1 MKLKL
6 NRIVIGV
13 MLLTTS
19 LSVSAQKFAAD
30 YLRGGIHDGN
40 LLLEQYLKPFG
51 NSFGAGMNN
60 GWYNTAETHKK
71 FGFSVMLNTNLTFV
85 PVEDQT
91 YDLSKL
97 NLQRLT
103 LQDPTNVTAPSVFGS
118 DKDGP
123 GLEVLVDDPSTVGP
137 DRDVVLTRFNAPKG
151 VGFAMM
157 PTFMLQGAIGLPKNT
172 EVMVRYLPTISLP
185 GVNGKMGLYG
195 FGLKHDI
202 KQWIPFMEAMPF
214 DLSVMGGFT
223 RVNTAVA
230 LDLQPNAGGVGAG
243 AVGSFSNQEMVFN
256 VNSLTGNIIFSKKI
270 AMFTPHISVGY
281 NNSRS
286 RMRVNG
292 NYPIAVGVVT
302 DSNSPD
308 YTKKIYD
315 NVENP
320 IDVKFENVGDF
331 RVNAGFRLKM
341 AGIICLSMDYTLAR
355 YSTFTLGLGVSVR

>member
-1 MKLKL
+1 MKIKL
-6 NRIVIGV
+6 NRLFIV
-13 MLLTTS
+13 LLLLSSS

-30 YLRGGIHDGN
+30 YLRGGINDGN
-40 LLLEQYLKPFG
+40 LLLGQYLKPFG

-71 FGFSVMLNTNLTFV
+71 LGFSLMFNTHLTFV

-91 YDLSKL
+91 YDISKL

-103 LQDPTNVTAPSVFGS
+103 LQDPLNVNAPTVFGD

-123 GLEVLVDDPSTVGP
+123 SLEVLVDDPSTSSP
-137 DRDVVLTRFNAPKG
+137 DRDILLTRFNSPKG

-157 PTFMLQGAIGLPKNT
+157 PTFMVQGAVGLPKNT

-195 FGLKHDI
+195 FGIKHDI
-202 KQWIPFMEAMPF
+202 KQWIPFMSALPF
-214 DLSVMGGFT
+214 DLAVMGGFT
-223 RVNTAVA
+223 RINTGVD
-230 LDLQPNAGGVGAG
+230 LDLQADAGGVGATG
-243 AVGSFSNQEMVFN
+243 TFSNQEMIFN
-256 VNSLTGNIIFSKKI
+256 VNALTGNLIFSKKI
-270 AMFTPHISVGY
+270 AFFTPHVSVGY

-286 RMRVNG
+286 RLRVNG

-308 YTKKIYD
+308 YTKKLYEQ
-315 NVENP
+315 VEDP

-331 RVNAGFRLKM
+331 RINAGFRLKM
-341 AGIICLSMDYTLAR
+341 AGVICLAMDYTLAK
-355 YSTFTLGLGVSVR
+355 YSTFTMGLGISVR